1 MAMQRLHQGL
11 KRANVDS
18 SILTKVRQPGGD
30 AIAFPN
36 PSGLSLVE
44 RLFGRFC
51 VPLGLNDPHCVSAF
65 ALDRVTAYRQ
75 ADVIDF
81 HCLQGGYFSYLALPS
96 LTRHKPAVLT
106 LHDIWPFTGHCAYSH
121 DCERWKTGCGNCPH
135 LDISPPIRKDNTRL
149 EWRLKDWVY
158 SRSKLAVVAPS
169 RRIAEQANQS
179 MLKRFDVHHIPHGID
194 TSVFRPYDQGNIRSL
209 FGIGLDKRVIM
220 FAAAKLSQ
228 INKGPDVLVQSLR
241 ALPGALKRNTV
252 LLLLGDNS
260 NGLRE
265 QLDIEVIHLGYASGD
280 LLKALA
286 YSAADLFVYPTR
298 AETFGLV
305 IQESMACGTP
315 LVSFDVGGVSDLVRH
330 NVTGYLAQPGDLAAF
345 TGGIIQLLEDDKRR
359 QGLGAKS
366 REVIVNEF
374 SIEGQ
379 VQRYMQ
385 LYSQLCRN

>member
-1 MAMQRLHQGL
+1 
-11 KRANVDS
+11 
-18 SILTKVRQPGGD
+18 
-30 AIAFPN
+30 
-36 PSGLSLVE
+36 
-44 RLFGRFC
+44 
-51 VPLGLNDPHCVSAF
+51 
-65 ALDRVTAYRQ
+65 
-75 ADVIDF
+75 
-81 HCLQGGYFSYLALPS
+81 
-96 LTRHKPAVLT
+96 
-106 LHDIWPFTGHCAYSH
+106 
-121 DCERWKTGCGNCPH
+121 
-135 LDISPPIRKDNTRL
+135 
-149 EWRLKDWVY
+149 
-158 SRSKLAVVAPS
+158 
-169 RRIAEQANQS
+169 
-179 MLKRFDVHHIPHGID
+179 MLKRFAVHHIPHGID

-228 INKGPDVLVQSLR
+228 INKGPDVLVQSLG

-315 LVSFDVGGVSDLVRH
+315 VVSFDVGGVSDLVRH
-330 NVTGYLAQPGDLAAF
+330 NVTGYLAQAGDLAAF

-359 QGLGAKS
+359 QDLGAKS